1 MQIFLYPPYHCKNKF
16 IEQNFYN
23 QVFIRI
29 YDKFSKYNANF
40 LIRGRVGNFYIRE
53 VIFSESN
60 FIPGFWQVLRIGGIF
75 IAEEKISG
83 TGPPA
88 CMS

>member
-1 MQIFLYPPYHCKNKF
+1 MQIFLYPPYLCKNKF

-23 QVFIRI
+23 HVFCS
-29 YDKFSKYNANF
+29 DLCKNSKYNANF
-40 LIRGRVGNFYIRE
+40 LIRGGVGDFYIRE

-75 IAEEKISG
+75 IAEENISG